1 MSLVKR
7 VITALLLTGAAAL
20 LLASSTLAQE
30 RVGVVTTIEGLAT
43 VARVSLPEPRP
54 LQFKDDLFL
63 RDRVTTGECS
73 LVRVLLGGKA
83 TVTARERSVLTITE
97 VPGVATINLG
107 AGRIAVAV
115 AKGLMKPGEVI
126 EIKTPNAV
134 TAIRGTVVIAE
145 VSPVPE
151 GHRSTITI
159 LRGLVDVTK
168 LDQVGALTGPAV
180 KVGALERVT
189 VVSSQPV
196 PAPEKITKEGA
207 SSLASD
213 FSLVPKNAPAAS
225 TAALS
230 AEVKDISLREAL
242 QLVGGGTRTASTSGT
257 GSTTGGP
264 AATGTVTTVA
274 GGVASTANGTAG
286 AVSNT
291 VSGLTGAA
299 TNTPN
304 GVTGG
309 VSNTLNGVTGAV
321 SNTLN
326 GVTAGATGAL
336 TGVTGGVTG
345 ALTGVT
351 GGATATLTGVTGGA
365 TGALT
370 GVTGALTGVTGGVTG
385 TLTGVTGGVTGLLPG
400 VTGGA
405 TGGLTGVTGGAT
417 GTPTGLTS
425 AVTPTIAPPVT
436 SPVTSPVTNLVTT
449 VTNTVTTVTN
459 PVTNSILPGLLR
471 RP

>member
-7 VITALLLTGAAAL
+7 VIAALLLTGAAAL

-30 RVGVVTTIEGLAT
+30 RVGVVTNIEGFAT
-43 VARVSLPEPRP
+43 VARVALPEPRA
-54 LQFKDDLFL
+54 LQFKDALFL
-63 RDRVTTGECS
+63 RDRITTGERS

-126 EIKTPNAV
+126 EIRTPNAV

-145 VSPVPE
+145 VSPIPE

-168 LDQVGALTGPAV
+168 LDPTGSLMGPAV
-180 KVGALERVT
+180 NVGALERVT

-196 PAPEKITKEGA
+196 PTPEKITRDTA
-207 SSLASD
+207 SALASD

-225 TAALS
+225 VEALS
-230 AEVKDISLREAL
+230 AEVKSISLREAL
-242 QLVGGGTRTASTSGT
+242 QVVGGATQAANTSGS
-257 GSTTGGP
+257 GSTPGEQG
-264 AATGTVTTVA
+264 ATGTVTTVV
-274 GGVASTANGTAG
+274 GGVASTANGAVG
-286 AVSNT
+286 VVSNT

-299 TNTPN
+299 TNTLN

-309 VSNTLNGVTGAV
+309 VTNTLN
-321 SNTLN
+321 
-326 GVTAGATGAL
+326 GATGAL
-336 TGVTGGVTG
+336 GGVTG
-345 ALTGVT
+345 ALN
-351 GGATATLTGVTGGA
+351 GVTGGA

-370 GVTGALTGVTGGVTG
+370 GVTGGATGALTG
-385 TLTGVTGGVTGLLPG
+385 L
-400 VTGGA
+400 
-405 TGGLTGVTGGAT
+405 T
-417 GTPTGLTS
+417 GTPTQ
-425 AVTPTIAPPVT
+425 TIAPPVT
-436 SPVTSPVTNLVTT
+436 TPVTSPVTNLVTT
-449 VTNTVTTVTN
+449 VTNTVNTVTN
-459 PVTNSILPGLLR
+459 PVTNSILPGLLHK
-471 RP
+471 

>member
-63 RDRVTTGECS
+63 RDRITTGERS

-242 QLVGGGTRTASTSGT
+242 QLAGGGTRTASTSGT
-257 GSTTGGP
+257 GSTTAGP

-274 GGVASTANGTAG
+274 GGVPSTANGTAG

-291 VSGLTGAA
+291 VSGLTGSA
-299 TNTPN
+299 TNTLN

-345 ALTGVT
+345 AFTGVT
-351 GGATATLTGVTGGA
+351 GGVTGTLTGVTGGA

-370 GVTGALTGVTGGVTG
+370 GVTGGVTG
-385 TLTGVTGGVTGLLPG
+385 
-400 VTGGA
+400 A
-405 TGGLTGVTGGAT
+405 LTGVTGGAT
-417 GTPTGLTS
+417 GAPTGLTS
-425 AVTPTIAPPVT
+425 TVTPTIAPPVT

-471 RP
+471 KP

>member
-7 VITALLLTGAAAL
+7 VIAALLLTGAAAL

-30 RVGVVTTIEGLAT
+30 RVGVVTNIEGFAT
-43 VARVSLPEPRP
+43 VARVALPEPRA
-54 LQFKDDLFL
+54 LQFKDALFL
-63 RDRVTTGECS
+63 RDRITTGERS

-145 VSPVPE
+145 VSPIPE

-168 LDQVGALTGPAV
+168 LDPTGSLMGPAV
-180 KVGALERVT
+180 NVGALERVT

-196 PAPEKITKEGA
+196 PTPEKLTRDTA
-207 SSLASD
+207 SALASD

-225 TAALS
+225 VEALS
-230 AEVKDISLREAL
+230 AEVKSISLREAL
-242 QLVGGGTRTASTSGT
+242 QVVGGATQAANTSGS
-257 GSTTGGP
+257 GSTPGEQG
-264 AATGTVTTVA
+264 ATGTVTTVV
-274 GGVASTANGTAG
+274 GGVANTANGAVG
-286 AVSNT
+286 VVSNT

-299 TNTPN
+299 TNTLN

-309 VSNTLNGVTGAV
+309 VTNTLN
-321 SNTLN
+321 
-326 GVTAGATGAL
+326 
-336 TGVTGGVTG
+336 
-345 ALTGVT
+345 
-351 GGATATLTGVTGGA
+351 GVTGGA

-370 GVTGALTGVTGGVTG
+370 GVTGGATGALTGLTG
-385 TLTGVTGGVTGLLPG
+385 TVTQ
-400 VTGGA
+400 
-405 TGGLTGVTGGAT
+405 
-417 GTPTGLTS
+417 
-425 AVTPTIAPPVT
+425 TIAPPVT
-436 SPVTSPVTNLVTT
+436 TPVTSPVTNLVTT
-449 VTNTVTTVTN
+449 VTNTVNTVTN
-459 PVTNSILPGLLR
+459 PVTNSILPGLLHK
-471 RP
+471 

>member
-7 VITALLLTGAAAL
+7 VIAALLLTGAAAL

-43 VARVSLPEPRP
+43 VARVSLLEPRP

-63 RDRVTTGECS
+63 RDRITTGERS

-242 QLVGGGTRTASTSGT
+242 QLAGGGTRTASTSGP
-257 GSTTGGP
+257 GSTSAGQSV
-264 AATGTVTTVA
+264 TGTVSTV
-274 GGVASTANGTAG
+274 V
-286 AVSNT
+286 
-291 VSGLTGAA
+291 
-299 TNTPN
+299 
-304 GVTGG
+304 
-309 VSNTLNGVTGAV
+309 
-321 SNTLN
+321 
-326 GVTAGATGAL
+326 
-336 TGVTGGVTG
+336 GGVTNTVTG
-345 ALTGVT
+345 VAVDGVTSLTGSATSTLSTVT
-351 GGATATLTGVTGGA
+351 GSATSTLSTVTASATSTLTGVTGGA
-365 TGALT
+365 TG
-370 GVTGALTGVTGGVTG
+370 
-385 TLTGVTGGVTGLLPG
+385 TLTGVTNTVTQTVAPSATNSSTSLL
-400 VTGGA
+400 
-405 TGGLTGVTGGAT
+405 
-417 GTPTGLTS
+417 
-425 AVTPTIAPPVT
+425 
-436 SPVTSPVTNLVTT
+436 TT
-449 VTNTVTTVTN
+449 VTNTVNKVTS
-459 PVTNSILPGLLR
+459 PVTTSILPSLLHK
-471 RP
+471 